1 MKVNKSGAFLASLA
15 AIVALSVFAV
25 VCAPDVGRAATIV
38 AIFPGAILGIVGV
51 TTAFIGGNVADNG
64 VKGRFYNAALDQSA
78 SGSSANTTGQPTAIG
93 FSPGEESAL

>member
-1 MKVNKSGAFLASLA
+1 MKVNKSGAFLSALV
-15 AIVALSVFAV
+15 AIIALSVLAV
-25 VCAPDVGRAATIV
+25 LSSPADNRAATIA

-78 SGSSANTTGQPTAIG
+78 GTITGKEAAI
-93 FSPGEESAL
+93 